1 MEPQDL
7 TKVVLLACGSFNPIT
22 NMHLRMF
29 ELARDYLEDTGQYIV
44 VRGIISA
51 VGDGYKKKGLIEAC
65 HRVDMARLAT
75 DTSDWIK
82 VDAWE
87 SQQPEWVETAKVMRH
102 HYKELMTAEQNNDY
116 VDTAKK
122 RRIEATKHSF
132 EDPSSYHTRIDN
144 GPQLKLLCGAD
155 VLESFGVPNLWK
167 HEDIAEIVGR
177 YGLVCITRNGC
188 DAHKFIHQS
197 EVLWKHRKNIHVV
210 REWVTNEISATHV
223 RRALCRGQTV
233 RYLLPDPVVSYIR
246 EHGLYSAES
255 EQKNADVVLAPL
267 QRHTGPS
274 SS

>member
-87 SQQPEWVETAKVMRH
+87 SQQPDWVETAKVMRS
-102 HYKELMTAEQNNDY
+102 YTVKARS
-116 VDTAKK
+116 ASKFSK
-122 RRIEATKHSF
+122 RM
-132 EDPSSYHTRIDN
+132 
-144 GPQLKLLCGAD
+144 
-155 VLESFGVPNLWK
+155 
-167 HEDIAEIVGR
+167 
-177 YGLVCITRNGC
+177 
-188 DAHKFIHQS
+188 
-197 EVLWKHRKNIHVV
+197 
-210 REWVTNEISATHV
+210 
-223 RRALCRGQTV
+223 
-233 RYLLPDPVVSYIR
+233 
-246 EHGLYSAES
+246 
-255 EQKNADVVLAPL
+255 
-267 QRHTGPS
+267 
-274 SS
+274 